1 MKKTLESKR
10 YRQVCTSYLCYD
22 TTQGKEQ
29 RYFKTYKCTEK
40 REIIEEKKFET
51 LIQHLFKVT

>member
-51 LIQHLFKVT
+51 LI

>member
-1 MKKTLESKR
+1 MKKTLERQR
-10 YRQVCTSYLCYD
+10 YRTSMHHLSYLYYD

-29 RYFKTYKCTEK
+29 RYFKTYKCTDK

-51 LIQHLFKVT
+51 LI

>member
-1 MKKTLESKR
+1 MKKSLECQR
-10 YRQVCTSYLCYD
+10 FGTSMHHPSLYYD

-29 RYFKTYKCTEK
+29 TYFKTYKCTDK

-51 LIQHLFKVT
+51 LI